1 MARQGPFGIM
11 PAPAGLGETAEAAEA
26 AGTPVRTARPAIN
39 PGISAGPRRRLDKF
53 LAVAYHG
60 DPADVPPSS
69 CWKNPW
75 AGAYAAMRVFITTP
89 PPYDVESAQVREAGP
104 WMVYVFICFAAAW
117 ATLLETRRLWL
128 AVAALVV
135 AVAAPA
141 VPDVAAAGARFRY
154 RGRHVSHS
162 MLGFAERVLLLR
174 AQDAIDAIG
183 VAAAALDG
191 QMDDPRPDLG
201 WHEWEIAAALRGIS
215 RAPASEPAAQEALQS
230 VTGRVAALEAC
241 AVSMARAAAA
251 LACRD
256 QALAASAGAD
266 PDLVAP
272 TAAARHRI
280 AELAGLTA
288 QADTLTG
295 IWADR
300 HAPRANPGSSA
311 ESGYGKS
318 VLLPQLL
325 PQLLIR
331 PDEQASVPPRTR

>member
-1 MARQGPFGIM
+1 VARQGPFGM
-11 PAPAGLGETAEAAEA
+11 ASGLAGLGETEEA
-26 AGTPVRTARPAIN
+26 AGIPVRTARPAIA
-39 PGISAGPRRRLDKF
+39 PGMPAGPRRRLDKF
-53 LAVAYHG
+53 LAAAYHG
-60 DPADVPPSS
+60 DPADGPPSS

-75 AGAYAAMRVFITTP
+75 AGAYAAMRVFTTTP
-89 PPYDVESAQVREAGP
+89 PPYDVQSAQVREAGP
-104 WMVYVFICFAAAW
+104 WMVYVFMFAAVT

-128 AVAALVV
+128 AVAVLVV
-135 AVAAPA
+135 GLAAPA
-141 VPDVAAAGARFRY
+141 VPDLAAAGARLRY
-154 RGRHVSHS
+154 RGRYVSHS
-162 MLGFAERVLLLR
+162 MLGPAERVLLLR
-174 AQDAIDAIG
+174 AQPAIDAIG

-191 QMDDPRPDLG
+191 QMDDPRPGLG
-201 WHEWEIAAALRGIS
+201 WHEWEIAAALRGIT
-215 RAPASEPAAQEALQS
+215 RAPANDPGIQEAVQS
-230 VTGRVAALEAC
+230 VTDRVAALEAC
-241 AVSMARAAAA
+241 AVSLARAAAA
-251 LACRD
+251 LAGRD

-295 IWADR
+295 IWAGR
-300 HAPRANPGSSA
+300 PAPRAGPDGSSA

-331 PDEQASVPPRTR
+331 PDEQGLRSPRNR